1 MIKSY
6 KHTISIIIVNYNVEF
21 YLEQC
26 LNSVLKATNRINHE
40 IFVVDNNS
48 IDGSVNM
55 IKNKFPNVKLIENKF
70 NAGFSK
76 ANNQAIDIS
85 KSKYV
90 LLLNPDTVV
99 EENTFQK
106 IIDFVDKDHE
116 IGACGV
122 RMVDGKGRFLPE
134 SKRGLPTPSTS
145 LYYLFGLSK
154 IFKNSKKFNNY
165 HLGYLNEFEN
175 HEVDILSGAFMFIRS
190 KALDQVGT
198 LDETFF
204 MYGEDIDLSYRI
216 KKGGY
221 KNYYFSETSI
231 IHYKGESTKKSSVN
245 YVLVFYKAM
254 SIFAQKHFSKKQ
266 AKSLSTLINM
276 GIYMKAG
283 MALFNRFIKK
293 TIFPFTDFLL
303 IMIGLYALT
312 VRWEVKGIVFPDI
325 AKNISIPL
333 YTLIWLFFVW
343 VNGIYDRSKK
353 TSSFLIGLASGSSVI
368 LILYAL
374 LPKEWQFSRLFIILG
389 GLWVLLYFLLSR
401 SYFNLI
407 TKGFIF
413 NKKEN
418 KSFAIVGENSE
429 YDRVKDLLSVVGY
442 NQNSIYHVSSSFKKE
457 EKTIGSI
464 MQLDQIAH
472 IYKIDE
478 IIFCAKNTAAKDI
491 IHWMSLIPSS
501 KVEFKIAQPDTSFL
515 IGSNSI
521 ESSGDVYI
529 LNINSISKQD
539 KQRKKRILDFCISLI
554 LICISPI
561 FIFLFKRKKQ
571 FITNMIKVFLGI
583 KTFVGYT
590 NYSLENH
597 KRLPHIKSGIL
608 SVQNINI
615 NSDKKN
621 SQKLDIIYARDY
633 KLSVDLKIILNNYEK
648 LDQ

>member
-1 MIKSY
+1 LIKSY